1 MCVCVVCVCVRAC
14 VCMHETL
21 EENVGTLGRTHTWHP
36 SKLPFFKDEVN
47 IYLRKGWQAPFSEC
61 GAQAV
66 EAVPTCIP
74 HTHRDKSPDSPF

>member
-1 MCVCVVCVCVRAC
+1 
-14 VCMHETL
+14 MHATL
-21 EENVGTLGRTHTWHP
+21 EENVGTLGRMHTWHP
-36 SKLPFFKDEVN
+36 SKLPFFKGEVN